1 MAGND
6 KYIKSFIP
14 NGISV
19 ADNFSDSSSYF
30 TTRDDDNPNAI
41 HIFSYYKE
49 MSISIRPLSMLEGKD
64 DFVFTELDYYY
75 DEVPNALSLVQ
86 EAYSGYNFTHM
97 EIGSFQFDKDTA
109 IKDLFIY
116 YSVIVFILSL
126 LYIFFKIS
134 YSSKEIMIYKLQ
146 GYSNFRIIGS
156 IFKSE
161 IVLNILSV
169 ILIPIIGTLIVFRG
183 SNFRMIELLVY
194 SFAYLGLMLIVIML
208 CIIMGLVFVSNQ
220 RMSDLLKNKN
230 YNRALTTI
238 IFLLA
243 IVVSVTILPKIE
255 EPFRNLVQMLNMKN
269 KVDKHADMARKY
281 NELGINLVKDRSF
294 EVDHFA
300 LMGGIE
306 DPVYEKHKKIYNYLN
321 ENKIIVKQNKK
332 EYVDK
337 NLLEKMNN
345 ADTQIPGYRGYEINE
360 NYLELATF
368 YSGGS
373 KIALGQLEDNT
384 LYIFMPRSIY
394 EISEFVQREFTN
406 DNDLQSKIILYDQ
419 VDYPELSIEYDRVSG
434 FDPIFVLIKNG
445 NDALKDVIGSGMFIS
460 SEHESEA
467 IKYFEEEGVLESIS
481 IANGNEIVES
491 LYKGMA
497 ANAKILISSMIP
509 AIAVLIMTLVTMK
522 HFYMLSVMKEWSI
535 YKALGYNAW
544 YVARKYL
551 FEVIAIFIITFCY
564 YLLIAKNIPKYT
576 LAALFVVLAINVLAI
591 VYNYRKLDISK
602 ELR

>member
-1 MAGND
+1 MKNKVQVVFVFVYILLFFLIYQNFIEQDESNLHNLFGGIEKYERGGLVFNQSIDQTQISDIIDKSIELSKKENIATIVTTVVKDSMGNKLSLDYYVAGND
-6 KYIKSFIP
+6 EYIKSFIP

-19 ADNFSDSSSYF
+19 PDNFSDSSSYF

-134 YSSKEIMIYKLQ
+134 DSSKEIMIYKLQ

-306 DPVYEKHKKIYNYLN
+306 DPVYEKHKKI
-321 ENKIIVKQNKK
+321 
-332 EYVDK
+332 
-337 NLLEKMNN
+337 
-345 ADTQIPGYRGYEINE
+345 
-360 NYLELATF
+360 
-368 YSGGS
+368 
-373 KIALGQLEDNT
+373 
-384 LYIFMPRSIY
+384 
-394 EISEFVQREFTN
+394 
-406 DNDLQSKIILYDQ
+406 
-419 VDYPELSIEYDRVSG
+419 
-434 FDPIFVLIKNG
+434 
-445 NDALKDVIGSGMFIS
+445 
-460 SEHESEA
+460 
-467 IKYFEEEGVLESIS
+467 
-481 IANGNEIVES
+481 
-491 LYKGMA
+491 
-497 ANAKILISSMIP
+497 
-509 AIAVLIMTLVTMK
+509 
-522 HFYMLSVMKEWSI
+522 
-535 YKALGYNAW
+535 
-544 YVARKYL
+544 
-551 FEVIAIFIITFCY
+551 
-564 YLLIAKNIPKYT
+564 
-576 LAALFVVLAINVLAI
+576 
-591 VYNYRKLDISK
+591 
-602 ELR
+602 